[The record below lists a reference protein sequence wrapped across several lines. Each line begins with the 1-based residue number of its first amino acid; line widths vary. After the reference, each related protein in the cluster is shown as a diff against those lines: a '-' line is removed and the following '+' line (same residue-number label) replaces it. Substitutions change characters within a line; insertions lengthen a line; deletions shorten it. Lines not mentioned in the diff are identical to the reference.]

1 MYVSVHHVIRDSQKW
16 DQISRN
22 MTTAVEQGKVPQGLK
37 GLMYLPGIDG
47 RKADCVWEAQSVE
60 ALRSFLDREIG
71 SAATNEYFQID
82 GNAAFGL
89 PGQVELRKA
98 A

>member
-1 MYVSVHHVIRDSQKW
+1 MYVSVHHVIKDSQKW
-16 DQISRN
+16 DQITSN
-22 MTTAVEQGKVPQGLK
+22 MTTAVEQGKVPNGLK

-47 RKADCVWEAQSVE
+47 RKADCLWEANSVE

-82 GNAAFGL
+82 ATQAFGL
-89 PGQVELRKA
+89 PQPAELRKA

>member
-1 MYVSVHHVIRDSQKW
+1 MYVSVHHVIRDTQKW
-16 DQISRN
+16 DQITSA
-22 MTTAVEQGKVPQGLK
+22 MTTAVEQGKVPHGLK
-37 GLMYLPGIDG
+37 GLMYLPGTDG
-47 RKADCVWEAQSVE
+47 RKADCLWETNSVE

-82 GNAAFGL
+82 AAAAFGL
-89 PGQVELRKA
+89 PQAAELRKA

>member
-1 MYVSVHHVIRDSQKW
+1 MYVSVHHDIRDSQKW
-16 DQISRN
+16 DQITSK

-47 RKADCVWEAQSVE
+47 RKAFCLWEANSVE

-71 SAATNEYFQID
+71 SAATNQYFQID
-82 GNAAFGL
+82 ATAAFGL
-89 PGQVELRKA
+89 PQATELRKA